1 VACRTL
7 TCFAATIAFLLGGGV
22 VGAEL
27 VDAVAATVGNEVI
40 LYSEIIAQIQSSL
53 DDLRRTAPSREAF
66 ESQADALVLQTLEEA
81 IESKILLRE
90 ALLLGIQVTNEEV
103 DASIEQFRRELG
115 SNEAFMKALQDA
127 GETLSDFRERQ
138 RKRLL
143 AGRMYYGKL
152 RDLEKQVIV
161 TEADVAQYYEERRG
175 EFERPEEVRVRQIFL
190 VARSEEDRAKAKARL
205 ELLREEI
212 AAGADFAEL
221 AKAHSQAPGAEE
233 GGIIGWLR
241 RGDLVP
247 ELESAAFGLQKG
259 EVSGVVETANGAHL
273 LKVDERRDAGLRTL
287 EQVRVD
293 IEPLLRSQRAQ
304 ERYDRWMEELRKRSR
319 VRIFL

>member
-1 VACRTL
+1 MIRQALVRFT
-7 TCFAATIAFLLGGGV
+7 LLGGFLLYGAAV
-22 VGAEL
+22 HAEL

-53 DDLRRTAPSREAF
+53 DELRRSAPSREAF
-66 ESQADALVLQTLEEA
+66 ESQADALMLQTLEEA

-90 ALLLGIQVTNEEV
+90 ALLLGVQVTSEEV

-115 SNEAFMKALQDA
+115 SNEAFMKALEDA

-161 TEADVAQYYEERRG
+161 TEEDVAKYYEGRRSD
-175 EFERPEEVRVRQIFL
+175 FERPEEVRVRQIFL
-190 VARSEEDRAKAKARL
+190 IARSEEDRAKARARL

-259 EVSGVVETANGAHL
+259 EVSEVIESSNGLHL
-273 LKVDERRDAGLRTL
+273 LKVEDRREAGLRTL
-287 EQVRVD
+287 EQVRVE
-293 IEPLLRSQRAQ
+293 IEPLLRSQLAQ
-304 ERYDRWMEELRKRSR
+304 ERYKRWMEELRKRSR